1 MGAKAVKA
9 ACNAKADQALVA
21 PRLNICYAGRAT
33 AIKGPLAGGVFVPVG
48 DWEQLGDRVAQLC
61 ADRGRLAQLIRKAG
75 RNGTRFNDV
84 AVYKERSDLI
94 QRHL

>member
-33 AIKGPLAGGVFVPVG
+33 AIKGPLAG
-48 DWEQLGDRVAQLC
+48 L

-94 QRHL
+94 QWHL